1 MAGVKKKITWSA
13 TTAAVL
19 RKRPPPRAAGTD
31 FSPSGRDFA
40 IMAASK
46 SGDAAIVIRILFIML
61 LGLWTA
67 AGPGVRVAAAA
78 DAPPEHPATATPI
91 ITDTAVPV
99 ALGQLSIQPFWA
111 PTFAVGN
118 LSSEWRRMGPG
129 GNFRSLQIPVKITYG
144 LVRNME
150 IYAQIPFIHN
160 WADDVRVG
168 GAPGNRAAEFSGVGD
183 LAVTLKY
190 QLLEETPRCPTVSA
204 ILTTDFPTGH
214 HFHTNP
220 ARLDLDVLGAG
231 AYVWT
236 FGANL
241 SKWLGPVYLYSN
253 LWYSISSRETV
264 APSHLVANPLMAPV
278 LGRDLITW
286 NLAAEWP
293 LVGGW
298 VALLEFYSSWNVGPL
313 GRRAKGPPSILM
325 GLLPGIEYV
334 FNSHWSCELG
344 VAVDL
349 AGKNSLYGCTPI
361 FTVTMTY

>member
-1 MAGVKKKITWSA
+1 MM
-13 TTAAVL
+13 
-19 RKRPPPRAAGTD
+19 P
-31 FSPSGRDFA
+31 
-40 IMAASK
+40 SK
-46 SGDAAIVIRILFIML
+46 SGEAATVNRILLTML
-61 LGLWTA
+61 LGLWMA
-67 AGPGVRVAAAA
+67 VGPGFPMAAAA
-78 DAPPEHPATATPI
+78 DAPPDHPATATPI
-91 ITDTAVPV
+91 ITDTAVP
-99 ALGQLSIQPFWA
+99 AATGQLSVQTFWS
-111 PTFAVGN
+111 PTFAVGS
-118 LSSEWRRMGPG
+118 LSSEWRRVNPG
-129 GNFRSLQIPVKITYG
+129 GNFRSLQIPVKVTYG

-160 WADDVRVG
+160 WANDVREG
-168 GAPGNRAAEFSGVGD
+168 GLSGNRAAVFSGLGD

-190 QLLEETPRCPTVSA
+190 QLLEETARCPTVSA

-220 ARLDLDVLGAG
+220 ARLGQDVLGEG
-231 AYVWT
+231 AFVWT

-253 LWYSISSRETV
+253 LWYSIASRETV
-264 APSHLVANPLMAPV
+264 APAHLVANPLMPPV

-286 NLAAEWP
+286 DMAAEWP
-293 LVGGW
+293 LTGGW

-313 GRRAKGPPSILM
+313 GRQAKGPPTILM

-344 VAVDL
+344 VALDL